1 MDRFLE
7 EFALARRP
15 HPLKIVGIVP
25 LITFVVMAFF
35 AVPAAHGQ
43 MLADGIAAVVNDKVI
58 TYVQINQQV
67 AETEKLLRQNFQGEE
82 LFQRVKEAK
91 LNVLRALIERELIIQ
106 DFKTAGGFIP
116 ETYTTERINDIIR
129 TEYGGDRVAFIKTLY
144 ERGVTMQKYKDEIQ
158 DNAIIGYMRNKNVVQ
173 TVLISPYQIEQYYQQ
188 NLRLFQQDEQVK
200 VSTIVLRKSLFP
212 SQRTNKDGHQETY
225 DPQMELA
232 TDILTK
238 LDTGTDFA
246 DMARSY
252 SEAGNKDD
260 GGELGWVTQNGK
272 TAIRADLWDP
282 ISKLEPGQHT
292 DVITT
297 SDGFYYIIQLEDKK
311 KPSMAPLEDVRA
323 QIEQTVIN
331 EESQV
336 RQQSWLDSLR
346 AKAFIKMF
354 L

>member
-7 EFALARRP
+7 EFAVARRI
-15 HPLKIVGIVP
+15 HPLRLVGMAQAIA
-25 LITFVVMAFF
+25 FVVMAFF

-67 AETEKLLRQNFQGEE
+67 AETEKLLRQNYQGDD

-91 LNVLRALIERELIIQ
+91 LNVLRALIERDLIIQ

-129 TEYGGDRVAFIKTLY
+129 GEYGGDRVAFIKTLY

-212 SQRTNKDGHQETY
+212 SQKTDKDGHQETY
-225 DPQMELA
+225 DPQEEIA
-232 TDILTK
+232 KEILYK
-238 LDTGTDFA
+238 LDTGADFA
-246 DMARSY
+246 DLARSY

-272 TAIRADLWDP
+272 TAIRSDLWEP
-282 ISKLEPGQHT
+282 IAKLQPGQHT
-292 DVITT
+292 DVIAT
-297 SDGFYYIIQLEDKK
+297 SDGFYYIIQMEDRKK
-311 KPSMAPLEDVRA
+311 SSMAPLEDVRA

-336 RQQSWLDSLR
+336 RQQQWLDSLR